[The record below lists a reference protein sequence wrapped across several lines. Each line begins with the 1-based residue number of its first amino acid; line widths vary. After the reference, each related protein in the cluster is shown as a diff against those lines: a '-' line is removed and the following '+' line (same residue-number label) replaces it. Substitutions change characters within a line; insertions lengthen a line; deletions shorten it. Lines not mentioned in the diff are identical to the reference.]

1 MISVIIP
8 LYNNKDY
15 IYKCLASLSVQSYRD
30 FECIVV
36 DDGSTDGS
44 GDIVDLF
51 AQDDCRF
58 RVLHIENGGVSNAR
72 NTGIS
77 HSRGEYIVFVDS
89 DDFVNEHYLWNLYV
103 NMDKNTDMVVSG
115 FQIFGENTIC
125 TLGIP
130 EELSIHILE
139 SCSADYSAVA
149 NLLHSP
155 CARIYRNDIIHQYSL
170 EFRIDMKL
178 GEDLCFN
185 LDYLARSGNVKFIPF
200 VDYYYRNNGPS
211 LSRRSKYPLKE
222 LYQAVG
228 NHKEFLKK
236 YNKWDFEGKKYLY
249 KQLGGYLYDALFD
262 SNSSYSNMRT
272 FVRVFEHEDL
282 SGCIQYFNYP
292 WWLKMSLKCRLPIL
306 IYLIKRFYKETEL

>member
-44 GDIVDLF
+44 GDIVELF

-72 NTGIS
+72 NTGIN

-89 DDFVNEHYLWNLYV
+89 DDYVNEHYLWNLYV

-115 FQIFGENTIC
+115 FQISGEKST
-125 TLGIP
+125 GIVGVSA
-130 EELSIHILE
+130 ELSIDILK
-139 SCSADYSAVA
+139 SSSSGYSKVA
-149 NLLHSP
+149 KLLQCP
-155 CARIYRNDIIHQYSL
+155 FARIYRSDTIRNYHL
-170 EFRIDMKL
+170 EFRTDMKL

-185 LDYLARSGNVKFIPF
+185 LDYLAHSGNVKFIPH
-200 VDYYYRNNGPS
+200 VDYCYRNNGPS
-211 LSRRSKYPLKE
+211 LSRRKKYPLKE
-222 LYQAVG
+222 LYQAGGV
-228 NHKEFLKK
+228 HKEFLKK
-236 YNKWDFEGKKYLY
+236 HNKWDSVGREYLY

-262 SNSSYSNMRT
+262 LNSSYSDIRA
-272 FVRVFEHEDL
+272 FVRAFEHEDL

-292 WWLKMSLKCRLPIL
+292 WWLKMSLNCRLPIV